1 METITDAPFSSPRHV
16 EKSKCRGG
24 RADVMGIQI
33 GSRSKKIRNTAAN
46 TASELM
52 EKRVTGQNIDISLT
66 MSKPA
71 QNKGQKAPL
80 RLMLLHM
87 YKSPV
92 EPPVGVTFS
101 AAQESTKHRGRLH
114 WPSASTVLRTGALHW
129 LKGAK
134 SSASSKIQSFDKYH
148 PRNPFPHRVVD
159 RS

>member
-1 METITDAPFSSPRHV
+1 MQTITDAPFSSPRHV
-16 EKSKCRGG
+16 EKTKCRGG
-24 RADVMGIQI
+24 RADVI
-33 GSRSKKIRNTAAN
+33 GNTDWFLTRKIRNTAAN

-114 WPSASTVLRTGALHW
+114 WPSASTGPQN
-129 LKGAK
+129 G
-134 SSASSKIQSFDKYH
+134 SSALAERCEEQCIFK
-148 PRNPFPHRVVD
+148 NPKL
-159 RS
+159 